1 MRIDETQPTT
11 IDEAT
16 YSHTDGYRVDIPE
29 GTTLRRA
36 LRILRADGPRVWGDM
51 GTMTVPLSDST
62 LLCVAMTPSSDCGW
76 LLSAPRIVRENMD
89 GRVVREY
96 AW

>member
-1 MRIDETQPTT
+1 
-11 IDEAT
+11 
-16 YSHTDGYRVDIPE
+16 
-29 GTTLRRA
+29 
-36 LRILRADGPRVWGDM
+36 
-51 GTMTVPLSDST
+51 
-62 LLCVAMTPSSDCGW
+62 MTPSSDCGW